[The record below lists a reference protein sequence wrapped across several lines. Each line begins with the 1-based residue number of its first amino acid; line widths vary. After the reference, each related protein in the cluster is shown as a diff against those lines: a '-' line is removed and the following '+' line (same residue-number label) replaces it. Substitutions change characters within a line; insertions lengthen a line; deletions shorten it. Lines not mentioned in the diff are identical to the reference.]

1 MPLATQPGEARLP
14 ADGGLGGS
22 QAGRWEGVA
31 GGRQGPWRAQA
42 PPGWVPGQERRP
54 PPKLSVTAP
63 RAPRRTSPQIH
74 SLAAVYSGPGA
85 QMNAALTAVQL
96 PPAHAHRYTQHRA
109 SPHRPRPPFLRALWP
124 LDGLGISSPQ
134 TSQFTTPISS
144 QPSLTG
150 DTFSKGPLQAEAA
163 ERPPAPRGSTCQPT
177 FQLTGSRVPGPGS
190 GRHPAPSTGPM
201 LSANS
206 LPTLGEFCWV
216 RLKACPSDTSWT
228 GPSKA
233 APDAWKV
240 RDIHGHG
247 TGTIYLV
254 PLARVPWQGRR
265 APGLGLA
272 QAGSGTWPDQ

>member
-124 LDGLGISSPQ
+124 LDGLGISNIPVHHTNQLPAQPHRRHFFQGAPPGRSCRAPPCPSRLNVPAHLPTNWVQ
-134 TSQFTTPISS
+134 SS
-144 QPSLTG
+144 
-150 DTFSKGPLQAEAA
+150 
-163 ERPPAPRGSTCQPT
+163 RPR
-177 FQLTGSRVPGPGS
+177 LW
-190 GRHPAPSTGPM
+190 APSSPFHR
-201 LSANS
+201 SHAVCQ
-206 LPTLGEFCWV
+206 LPSNPWGILLGE
-216 RLKACPSDTSWT
+216 TE
-228 GPSKA
+228 
-233 APDAWKV
+233 
-240 RDIHGHG
+240 
-247 TGTIYLV
+247 
-254 PLARVPWQGRR
+254 
-265 APGLGLA
+265 GL
-272 QAGSGTWPDQ
+272 PF